1 MENGENVEI
10 ELAGL
15 SDYFGYQLRQAQTAS
30 FRDLALPFR
39 KLGISP
45 GEFSLLTIV
54 QANPEIRQT
63 DLIRIY
69 RLDKSTM
76 SVAVN
81 RLVERGLISRKKL
94 PKDRRFHGLT
104 LTRAGRQLLTTATG
118 VVEEQ
123 EKRMA
128 SALSSD
134 EWEIAISALRRIAV
148 HLKIE
153 NN

>member
-1 MENGENVEI
+1 MENGEKVEI

-30 FRDLALPFR
+30 FRDLASPFR